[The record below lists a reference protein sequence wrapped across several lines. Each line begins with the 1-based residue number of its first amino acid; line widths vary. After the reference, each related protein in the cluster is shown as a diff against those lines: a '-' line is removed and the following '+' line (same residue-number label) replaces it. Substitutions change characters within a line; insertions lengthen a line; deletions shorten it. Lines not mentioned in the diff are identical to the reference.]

1 MSDILYT
8 YASLDFSYIVTSVRI
23 LLTWKGTADVQR
35 KHVEVWVRMDI
46 IQLAWIMQNGTLLVL
61 PAPIDCDTCLV
72 PLTHPLTIL

>member
-8 YASLDFSYIVTSVRI
+8 YSSLDFSYIVTRVRI

-35 KHVEVWVRMDI
+35 KDVEVWVRI
-46 IQLAWIMQNGTLLVL
+46 EIPQLAGIMQNGTLLVL
-61 PAPIDCDTCLV
+61 PAPIDCDTCRV